1 MLRFFAG
8 VVSALLLVT
17 AGLVVYRGWA
27 ADDPVIAPA
36 PPPRLAPE
44 QPVQYGV
51 LEEVAVPKAPAKTR
65 EERRF
70 DRYDKDRDDR
80 ITREEYLASRR
91 KAFAKLDINGD
102 GRLSFEEWAIR
113 TTTRF
118 ATADADKS
126 GVLNRAEFLTT
137 APKRRTPAKTRC
149 ICPPA
154 GGDDTE
160 E

>member
-1 MLRFFAG
+1 MRFFAG

-27 ADDPVIAPA
+27 ADDPIIAAA

-51 LEEVAVPKAPAKTR
+51 LEEIAVPKALAKTR

-70 DRYDKDRDDR
+70 DRYDKDRNDA

-91 KAFAKLDINGD
+91 KAFAKLDTSGD
-102 GRLSFEEWAIR
+102 GRLNFEEWAIR
-113 TTTRF
+113 TTTKV
-118 ATADADKS
+118 AGADADKS
-126 GVLNRAEFLTT
+126 GAMSRAEFATT
-137 APKRRTPAKTRC
+137 AVKRRTPAKTRC
-149 ICPPA
+149 ICPTPGEDA
-154 GGDDTE
+154 ED
-160 E
+160 

>member
-27 ADDPVIAPA
+27 ADDPIIAAA

-51 LEEVAVPKAPAKTR
+51 LEEIAVPKAPAKTR

-70 DRYDKDRDDR
+70 DRYDKDRNDA

-91 KAFAKLDINGD
+91 KAFAKLDTNGN
-102 GRLSFEEWAIR
+102 GRLDFEEWATR
-113 TTTRF
+113 TTTKF
-118 ATADADKS
+118 ASADADRS
-126 GVLNRAEFLTT
+126 GAMSRAEFATT
-137 APKRRTPAKTRC
+137 AVKRRAPVKTRC
-149 ICPPA
+149 ICPTPGEDA
-154 GGDDTE
+154 E

>member
-1 MLRFFAG
+1 MRFFAG

-27 ADDPVIAPA
+27 ADDPIIAAA

-51 LEEVAVPKAPAKTR
+51 LEEIAVPKAPVKTR

-70 DRYDKDRDDR
+70 DRYDKDCNDA

-91 KAFAKLDINGD
+91 KAFAKLDTNGD

-113 TTTRF
+113 TTTKF
-118 ATADADKS
+118 AGADADKS
-126 GVLNRAEFLTT
+126 GAMSRAEFATT
-137 APKRRTPAKTRC
+137 AVQRRTPAKTRC
-149 ICPPA
+149 ICPTPGEDA
-154 GGDDTE
+154 ED
-160 E
+160 

>member
-27 ADDPVIAPA
+27 ADDPILAAAPL
-36 PPPRLAPE
+36 PRLAPE

-70 DRYDKDRDDR
+70 DRYDKDRNDA
-80 ITREEYLASRR
+80 ITREEYLVSRR
-91 KAFAKLDINGD
+91 KAFAKLDVNGD
-102 GRLSFEEWAIR
+102 GRLGFEEWAIR
-113 TTTRF
+113 TTTKF
-118 ATADADKS
+118 ETADANRS
-126 GVLNRAEFLTT
+126 GTMSRAEFATT
-137 APKRRTPAKTRC
+137 AVKRRAPPKTRC
-149 ICPPA
+149 VCPVPPEDA
-154 GGDDTE
+154 ED
-160 E
+160 

>member
-1 MLRFFAG
+1 MRFFAG

-17 AGLVVYRGWA
+17 AGLLVYRGWA

-51 LEEVAVPKAPAKTR
+51 LEEVAVPKAPVKTR
-65 EERRF
+65 EQKRF
-70 DRYDKDRDDR
+70 DRYDKDRDDA
-80 ITREEYLASRR
+80 ITRDEYLGSRR
-91 KAFAKLDINGD
+91 KAFARLDSNGD
-102 GRLSFEEWAIR
+102 GRLSFEEWAVR

-126 GVLNRAEFLTT
+126 GALTRDEFLTT

-149 ICPPA
+149 VCPTP
-154 GGDDTE
+154 GGDETE
-160 E
+160 D